1 MASASLAAPL
11 GLLALLALV
20 PLIVLYLIQPDPQRV
35 ELPTM
40 QFLAE
45 DPDEGGAN
53 PIIERLRRNLLF
65 LLQILA
71 IALLALALA
80 SPFVLTTQAA
90 SAQQTVVVVDAS
102 ASMGTA
108 TGDGARIAAARER
121 AKENVG
127 TPTTVVVAGANTR
140 TAATDVQPGDAR
152 SVIDGIAPTDAPAD
166 LRSAVARAASLTGSE
181 GRVVVVSDFATDDD
195 WQSAVQAARARG
207 VDVALEQVGEG
218 TTENVGIVDRRFASE
233 RVLLS
238 VRNTGPSA
246 AERTVSLA
254 GESRSV
260 SLQPGDVTT
269 VTFPMPAESATAELS
284 SGDPFPTDDVAHVT
298 VPEKQRLRVLLLTN
312 REDRFLRTALSVNP
326 SVELTVAR
334 PPAPN
339 VGTDYD
345 VVVFSGVD
353 RSRLLQTTVDKSRD
367 VLESGGG
374 IAIQAQ
380 ADVAQLGFGDAL
392 PVQPRGVT
400 NTSGIGRVG
409 QDRLT
414 RGFDFPAPDR
424 HLRANVTRGT
434 ALVETDDGSP
444 LLATARRSG
453 GRVLYYGYLPDEP
466 AFRYGYR
473 YPVFWKTATDW
484 LGGRA
489 SLSTLNSR
497 TGETF
502 ELENRTTVRT
512 PTGERTGTA
521 ILLDAVGRYS
531 AGDQRTSA
539 SLLDARES
547 NVTAPAIDVA
557 PGGRNESATAG
568 FQVRRDLT
576 PVALLLV
583 LVLVL
588 GEIGYLRYRGD
599 V

>member
-414 RGFDFPAPDR
+414 RGFEFPAPDR

-434 ALVETDDGSP
+434 SLVETDDGSP

-502 ELENRTTVRT
+502 ELGNRTTVRT
-512 PTGERTGTA
+512 PTGERTGSS
-521 ILLDAVGRYS
+521 ILLDAVGLYT